1 MFYWVAH
8 IRLRTMVRMA
18 TCVSWHLHIS
28 WDQRLVYDPDCGQ

>member
-18 TCVSWHLHIS
+18 NGHVCLLVS
-28 WDQRLVYDPDCGQ
+28 PDIVGSEAGL